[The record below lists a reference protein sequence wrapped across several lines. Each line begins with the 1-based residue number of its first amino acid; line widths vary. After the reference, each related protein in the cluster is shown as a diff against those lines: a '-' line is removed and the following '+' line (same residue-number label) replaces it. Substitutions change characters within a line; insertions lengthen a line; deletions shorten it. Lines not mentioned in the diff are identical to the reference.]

1 MSKINTKDTAKKSV
15 ESSSESKK
23 DAEDLEVKTPANEEK
38 EKKVSQDTQ
47 EEKTQDV
54 LLFSLGKETDKGSGS
69 DNEQPTDDGTESAEN
84 KERECNCNVS
94 EFLTSIQRTIDR
106 MSGNSAIFKTI
117 FATFIVMSVTIF
129 IGFES
134 SDDCKVCP
142 IATPIYAGFICFI
155 VASFLVFSL
164 FDAYY
169 LSLERGY
176 VNLYNKIRKTKDVSD
191 FKYVPI
197 TVRTIDT
204 EDKNGFFQQKDYDR
218 TRIWKCWISPTVIWF
233 YLPFLLG
240 AVAIVT
246 ICFLYSIK
254 SGKAATCTLETQG
267 LKNYINL
274 LMTTLF
280 SSL

>member
-1 MSKINTKDTAKKSV
+1 MPKDTNEDIIKKNDDISIT
-15 ESSSESKK
+15 SAK
-23 DAEDLEVKTPANEEK
+23 DAKVGKALIEK
-38 EKKVSQDTQ
+38 GKGDKQDAQIVSP
-47 EEKTQDV
+47 
-54 LLFSLGKETDKGSGS
+54 SCPGKETDNGG
-69 DNEQPTDDGTESAEN
+69 DAGDDRTVDIDASPVKN
-84 KERECNCNVS
+84 KSNGCNCDIS
-94 EFLTSIQRTIDR
+94 WILPSIQRTIDR

-117 FATFIVMSVTIF
+117 FATFVVMSVTIF
-129 IGFES
+129 IGFVS
-134 SDDCKVCP
+134 SDNCKVCP
-142 IATPIYAGFICFI
+142 IATPIYAGFICFLI
-155 VASFLVFSL
+155 VSFLVFSL

-204 EDKNGFFQQKDYDR
+204 EDKNEFFQQKDYDR

-233 YLPFLLG
+233 YFLFLLG

-254 SGKAATCTLETQG
+254 SGKAVTCDSETQG
-267 LKNYINL
+267 LKSYINL
-274 LMTTLF
+274 LTTTLF
-280 SSL
+280 SLL